1 MRGYITFIAV
11 YLSVYGGTHL
21 YAFVKLKNGLTL
33 STWVSTGLAV
43 FMGVMVLA
51 PILMRIAERHGYE
64 LVARSMAY
72 IGFIWMGLLFVFVSV
87 LFFFDVYR
95 FFLSIGRFVFNA
107 YFLGITPTAG
117 FVCVVSMLIAFSVMA
132 YGFFEALNIRL
143 AHVTIKTDKLPKN
156 LDSLRI
162 AQISDVHLGVL
173 VGELRLKRIL
183 DKVKTVK
190 PHILVSTGDLVDGH
204 MEKPDIL
211 ASMFREIET
220 PHGKYAVTGN
230 HEYYAGLS
238 RSLDF
243 TKKAGF
249 VLLRGETRTLT
260 HLIHIVGVDDPAGR
274 SLGVASNDSEIH
286 LLSTLSN
293 DLFTL
298 LLKHQ
303 PIVDKTS
310 ADHFDLQ
317 LSGHTHNGQIFP
329 FSLLTRL
336 FYKTHPGLTSLQ
348 KGSFAYVSRG
358 SGTWGPPVRFLSA
371 PEVTLIELVTKNEKL
386 RSLSTDPEH
395 FLNT

>member
-1 MRGYITFIAV
+1 MRGLITFLAV
-11 YLSVYGGTHL
+11 YLSVYGGAHL

-33 STWVSTGLAV
+33 NTWLSAGLAV
-43 FMGVMVLA
+43 FMSVMVLT
-51 PILMRIAERHGYE
+51 PILMRVAERHGYE

-87 LFFFDVYR
+87 LFFFEVYR
-95 FFLSIGRFVFNA
+95 SFLSFGRFVFNT
-107 YFLGITPTAG
+107 YFLSITPTQG
-117 FVCVVSMLIAFSVMA
+117 FVCAASMLIACSVMA

-143 AHVTIKTDKLPKN
+143 EHVTITTDKLPKN
-156 LDSLRI
+156 MDSLKI

-173 VGELRLKRIL
+173 VGEMRLKRIL
-183 DKVKTVK
+183 DKVKTAA
-190 PHILVSTGDLVDGH
+190 PHMLVSTGDLVDGQ
-204 MEKPDIL
+204 MENQDTL
-211 ASMFREIET
+211 AGMFREIET

-243 TKKAGF
+243 TEKAGF
-249 VLLRGETRTLT
+249 VLLRNETRTLPN
-260 HLIHIVGVDDPAGR
+260 LIHIVGVDDPAGG
-274 SLGVASNDSEIH
+274 SPGAAGNDSESR

-303 PIVDKTS
+303 PIVDKNS
-310 ADHFDLQ
+310 AGHFDLQ
-317 LSGHTHNGQIFP
+317 LSGHTHKGQIFP

-336 FYKTHPGLTSLQ
+336 FYKTHPGLTPLQ

-358 SGTWGPPVRFLSA
+358 SGTWGPPVRFLSP
-371 PEVTLIELVTKNEKL
+371 PEVTLIEIV
-386 RSLSTDPEH
+386 RRP
-395 FLNT
+395 

>member
-1 MRGYITFIAV
+1 MRGFITFIAV

-51 PILMRIAERHGYE
+51 PILTRIAERYGYE
-64 LVARSMAY
+64 TVARGMAY
-72 IGFIWMGLLFVFVSV
+72 IGFIWMGFLFVFVSV

-95 FFLSIGRFVFNA
+95 LFLSIGRFVFQT
-107 YFLGITPTAG
+107 YFLSMTPTAG
-117 FVCVVSMLIAFSVMA
+117 FTCVVSMLIACSVMG

-143 AHVTIKTDKLPKN
+143 EHVTITTDKLPKGM
-156 LDSLRI
+156 DRLRI
-162 AQISDVHLGVL
+162 AQISDVHLGAL
-173 VGELRLKRIL
+173 VGEIRLKRIL
-183 DKVKTVK
+183 DKVKTAA
-190 PHILVSTGDLVDGH
+190 PHMLVSTGDLVDGQ
-204 MEKPDIL
+204 MDQAERL
-211 ASMFREIET
+211 ATMLREIEA

-249 VLLRGETRTLT
+249 VLLRGETRTPPDS
-260 HLIHIVGVDDPAGR
+260 IHIAGVDDPAGR
-274 SLGVASNDSEIH
+274 SSEAVGNNSESR
-286 LLSTLSN
+286 LLSTLSD
-293 DLFTL
+293 DLFIL

-303 PIVDKTS
+303 PVVDRNS
-310 ADHFDLQ
+310 AGHFDLQ

-336 FYKTHPGLTSLQ
+336 FYNIHPGLTRLRE
-348 KGSFAYVSRG
+348 GSFVYVSRG
-358 SGTWGPPVRFLSA
+358 SGTWGPPVRFLSP
-371 PEVTLIELVTKNEKL
+371 PEVTLIEIV
-386 RSLSTDPEH
+386 RAR
-395 FLNT
+395 